1 MSSRINPAAIFA
13 YNSAT
18 ARSKQGRAVFACVLL
33 AICAC
38 CYQGLVKLSDV
49 LWVGLALMLVFEGI
63 LPFVAPQAWKDT
75 FRRILALPD
84 NQLRLAGLASMLA
97 GLIMLYWMS

>member
-1 MSSRINPAAIFA
+1 
-13 YNSAT
+13 
-18 ARSKQGRAVFACVLL
+18 
-33 AICAC
+33 
-38 CYQGLVKLSDV
+38 
-49 LWVGLALMLVFEGI
+49 MLVFEGI